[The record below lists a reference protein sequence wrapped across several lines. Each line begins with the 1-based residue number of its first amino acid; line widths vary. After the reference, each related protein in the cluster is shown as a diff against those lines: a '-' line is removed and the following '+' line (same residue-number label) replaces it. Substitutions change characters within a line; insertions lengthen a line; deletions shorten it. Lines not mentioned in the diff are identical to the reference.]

1 MKKHLI
7 VLQRKINKQFEGRK
21 VSSVIFNS
29 NDVLQSF
36 IGEAPDFK
44 VVMTDDFIKEYH
56 ITCPYYIMES
66 KANKANIFL
75 YYINATKE
83 FSHCLVQPWEDD
95 GDTSKADF
103 NDQYLRARELEMN
116 VTKLMEDALDA
127 NISDEFTEPLDKCI
141 EMLRAYQDKMS
152 ECSSNCE

>member
-1 MKKHLI
+1 MKQHLKE
-7 VLQRKINKQFEGRK
+7 LQRKINKQFEGRK
-21 VSSVIFNS
+21 LSSVIVNR

-44 VVMTDDFIKEYH
+44 VVMSDDFIKECH
-56 ITCPYYIMES
+56 IICPYYIMES

-75 YYINATKE
+75 YYINVTKE

-103 NDQYLRARELEMN
+103 TDQYLRARDLEMK

-141 EMLRAYQDKMS
+141 EMLRAYQDKMQ
-152 ECSSNCE
+152 ECINNLG

>member
-1 MKKHLI
+1 MKQHLKE
-7 VLQRKINKQFEGRK
+7 LQRKINKQFEGRK
-21 VSSVIFNS
+21 VSSVILNS

-44 VVMTDDFIKEYH
+44 VVMSDDFIKEYN

-66 KANKANIFL
+66 KANKANIVL
-75 YYINATKE
+75 YYINVTKM
-83 FSHCLVQPWEDD
+83 FSHCFVQPWEDD

-103 NDQYLRARELEMN
+103 NDQYLRARELELK